1 MNVQNVRIIE
11 FPDCRMVASATG
23 MFGDGALE
31 RFDEWLAAQPRG
43 VWPKDFLMWDEAG
56 KGFRWLYLYEDGM
69 DVPAEFGMIDFS
81 GGLYAVTT
89 DIDQQTDMAR
99 MNAEIDR
106 FLAENGLER
115 DKARPDLGNIITSPR
130 ARGIL
135 GYEQIDYYTPVKEVR
150 K

>member
-1 MNVQNVRIIE
+1 MQNVRIVA
-11 FPDCRMVASATG
+11 FPDCRMVASAVG

-31 RFDEWLAAQPRG
+31 RFGEWFSSKPKG
-43 VWPKDFLMWDEAG
+43 VWPKDYLMWDETG
-56 KGFRWLYLYEDGM
+56 PGFRWLYLYEDGM
-69 DVPAEFGMIDFS
+69 EVPAEFSVIDFT

-89 DIDQQTDMAR
+89 DIDQRTDMER
-99 MNAEIDR
+99 MNVVVDQ

-130 ARGIL
+130 ARGVL
-135 GYEQIDYYTPVKEVR
+135 GYEQMDYYTPVKEVL